1 MFDIIFFFISNIF
14 GDSFDIN
21 REFGAYI
28 ISDFQGFILQLEIPG
43 VFVFIHFDSFIHFQ
57 LDWVF
62 VFASFVPV
70 RSGRQKQRSRY
81 RKPRNNRR
89 ECVFVFDSVY
99 FILSQFRDEL
109 RWRTRFEFDQFQK

>member
-21 REFGAYI
+21 REFSSDI

-70 RSGRQKQRSRY
+70 RSGRQKQRSRH

-89 ECVFVFDSVY
+89 ECVFILDSVY
-99 FILSQFRDEL
+99 FILSQFRDEF
-109 RWRTRFEFDQFQK
+109 RRRTRFEFDQFQK